1 MTKND
6 YLNSLRRELSGF
18 SKEELDDVIRDQEE
32 YINDAIASGRSEEE
46 VIKSLGYSSSLAREL
61 KASYHLKS
69 AEDNKGLFSKTES
82 TMNVVFAL
90 CVLAPFNLIFVLGPF
105 LAMCGTLFSLWV
117 VGFTFVATSVV
128 LLFASLATVFMGP
141 LIFVGSFFGAL
152 GLIGCS
158 LLFDY
163 GCYIVTLGFLKVMV
177 WYSRKNLEFIQ
188 GK

>member
-61 KASYHLKS
+61 KASHHLKS
-69 AEDNKGLFSKTES
+69 AEENKGLFSKTES
-82 TMNVVFAL
+82 TMHVVFAL

-105 LAMCGTLFSLWV
+105 LAMCGALFTIWTLGLAFV
-117 VGFTFVATSVV
+117 VTSVA
-128 LLFASLATVFMGP
+128 LLCASLTTIFFGP
-141 LIFVGSFFGAL
+141 LIFIGSLFGAL
-152 GLIGCS
+152 ALLGCS

-163 GCYIVTLGFLKVMV
+163 GCYVVTLGFLKIMV